1 MPCTVASW
9 VKKGINRVFSR
20 LVAYARLSSVRSLQN
35 CCLKILDDSHFAM
48 LQIKNRARRLRA
60 RFTLAGQ
67 VVFTK
72 SEKSGCLRRKSA
84 ASGFEANPPIILSQL
99 SVPCTLFLLNNQQAT
114 QACDWAMSHDPSQSP
129 GGASAPSANPS
140 IRPRNRISHTKSRGG
155 CYTCKRRRIK
165 VHSLL

>member
-1 MPCTVASW
+1 MSCTVASW
-9 VKKGINRVFSR
+9 VKKGINRFFHRV
-20 LVAYARLSSVRSLQN
+20 VAYARLSGVRSSQN
-35 CCLKILDDSHFAM
+35 CCLETLNDSHFEM
-48 LQIKNRARRLRA
+48 LQIKKRARRSRA
-60 RFTLAGQ
+60 RFTQAGQ
-67 VVFTK
+67 VFFTK
-72 SEKSGCLRRKSA
+72 SEKLGCLRRKVD
-84 ASGFEANPPIILSQL
+84 ASGQLANPPIIHSQL

-140 IRPRNRISHTKSRGG
+140 VRPRNRISHTKSRGG